1 MSKRHKN
8 IETFLF
14 LQRANLINN
23 PRKTN
28 SYMEYLANKKE
39 NKSLTRESIRKG
51 TKKIH

>member
-8 IETFLF
+8 VETFLF
-14 LQRANLINN
+14 LQKANMQSNGKSNN
-23 PRKTN
+23 
-28 SYMEYLANKKE
+28 YHEYLANKKE